1 MPAIRRRPRAPL
13 VAIDRTELAVFVGP
27 LVPDTY
33 AVFLEITGIGF
44 ALQEPQQFMD
54 DRLQVNLLGGQQRE
68 ARLQVKAQLRAEYAE
83 RAGAGAVLLAVAV
96 LQNMPHQIEVLAHR
110 IGGLSWSS
118 A

>member
-33 AVFLEITGIGF
+33 AVFLEITGIGL

-54 DRLQVNLLGGQQRE
+54 DRLQVNLLRGQQRE
-68 ARLQVKAQLRAEYAE
+68 TGLQVEAQLRAEYTE
-83 RAGAGAVLLAVAV
+83 RAGAGAVLLAVSA
-96 LQNMPHQIEVLAHR
+96 LQNVPHQIEVLTHR
-110 IGGLSWSS
+110 GAGLS
-118 A
+118 